1 MDWGGVGWGWVP
13 WGPLCSEMGEPWEH
27 VQGMCLTS
35 TAATARASS
44 AVTRRHV
51 PQTKAFTFQFLEP
64 L

>member
-1 MDWGGVGWGWVP
+1 
-13 WGPLCSEMGEPWEH
+13 MGEPWER